1 MATHFDFI
9 VIAVAVIIPLIA
21 VQINLNI
28 QSQLEKCRHS
38 LNLTDQLRLD
48 HNENI
53 LIFTR
58 VPKTASL
65 TINAILERLMKQ
77 NNFNAF
83 SKIDGMLMNGNGN
96 VCSFSFFDLRSYL
109 AFLE

>member
-77 NNFNAF
+77 NNFIGF
-83 SKIDGMLMNGNGN
+83 SKIDGMPKNGNGN
-96 VCSFSFFDLRSYL
+96 VCNFSLFDLRS
-109 AFLE
+109 

>member
-77 NNFNAF
+77 NNFIAF
-83 SKIDGMLMNGNGN
+83 SKIDGMPTDAGN
-96 VCSFSFFDLRSYL
+96 VCNFSIFDLRSQ
-109 AFLE
+109 FV

>member
-1 MATHFDFI
+1 MATSFDFI
-9 VIAVAVIIPLIA
+9 TIVVAVVIPLIA

-28 QSQLEKCRHS
+28 QSHLEKCRHS
-38 LNLTDQLRLD
+38 LNLTDQLRVD

-53 LIFTR
+53 LIFSR

-83 SKIDGMLMNGNGN
+83 SKIDGMPKNDNGN
-96 VCSFSFFDLRSYL
+96 VCKFSIFDHRS
-109 AFLE
+109 

>member
-28 QSQLEKCRHS
+28 HSQIEKRRHS
-38 LNLTDQLRLD
+38 LNLTDQLQLD

-83 SKIDGMLMNGNGN
+83 SKIDGMPMNGRNGD
-96 VCSFSFFDLRSYL
+96 VCNFSIFDLQS
-109 AFLE
+109 